1 MEGKVM
7 MNILEMFQ
15 VLYIHYRIFFARI
28 IGKNSIRL
36 IFVIPTERVAA
47 FLERE
52 GFECVVFSEMSYDIE
67 WASIRW

>member
-1 MEGKVM
+1 M
-7 MNILEMFQ
+7 MNIFEVFQ

-28 IGKNSIRL
+28 FGKNSIRL
-36 IFVIPTERVAA
+36 IFVIPTTRVVA

-52 GFECVVFSEMSYDIE
+52 GFECVVFSEMPYDIE